1 MKKWVFLFVLLV
13 AVGGY
18 FYVQY
23 RIGEA
28 RKFAEDDVTVEL
40 TDAGIRE
47 GLLSSDPKR
56 RLDALA
62 QIEKL
67 PEAERMHALLAALEA
82 PSAPTRLTAVTV
94 LGKEF
99 AARPAAV
106 AGLTE
111 AAKED
116 PDPDVR
122 EAAFNAL
129 AASGDTAILE
139 LAAAVLLSTDE
150 PLGVKVRAAAL
161 LDRLTGKSRSED
173 LRTSFTTAE
182 EAADDLSME
191 WDDWLGENRDRLRWD
206 AEAGRFTGAD

>member
-1 MKKWVFLFVLLV
+1 VKKWIFLGVLLV
-13 AVGGY
+13 VAGGY
-18 FYVQY
+18 FYVQH

-28 RKFAEDDVTVEL
+28 RKFAEDDGTVEL
-40 TDAGIRE
+40 TDAGIRA
-47 GLLSSDPKR
+47 GLLSDDPKSR
-56 RLDALA
+56 MDALE

-67 PEAERMHALLAALEA
+67 PESERISALLAALQA
-82 PSAPTRLTAVTV
+82 PSAPTRLTAVTA
-94 LGKEF
+94 LGKDF
-99 AARPAAV
+99 AENPAA
-106 AGLTE
+106 ASGLTE

-129 AASGDTAILE
+129 ALSGDTAILE

-161 LDRLTGKSRSED
+161 LDRLTGKSVSEV
-173 LRTSFTTAE
+173 LITSFTTAE

-191 WDDWLGENRDRLRWD
+191 WDDWLGENKDRLKWD
-206 AEAGRFTGAD
+206 AAAGRFTGAE